1 MMRFR
6 ETLLPLCSG
15 KQVRII
21 RPDAVPAD
29 GLVVD
34 GSGMGAPTVSVEKL
48 SGFEEEAAI
57 AAVLK
62 IAEKVGFQ
70 VFWLWV

>member
-1 MMRFR
+1 M
-6 ETLLPLCSG
+6 LLLRSG

-21 RPDAVPAD
+21 SPGAVPAA

-34 GSGMGAPTVSVEKL
+34 ASGMGAPTVSVEKL

-62 IAEKVGFQ
+62 LADKVRPKRGYAA
-70 VFWLWV
+70 